1 MSALKNIVAGAFI
14 LAALG
19 APSAQTITVAV
30 AQNESAPASAVL
42 MSKTVEDE
50 LLGIMFDQGYIVST
64 AELSMKDEAF
74 SAPNF
79 GVKEAAFGLSDYLIA
94 VRIRYGADEKKDPD
108 KNVSYAQIL
117 SLDWKLVRVVN
128 PVILASGSISPKTV
142 TVLDQDP
149 YGDARRLIDSAY
161 PAIGKALGE
170 AKKGGV
176 R

>member
-1 MSALKNIVAGAFI
+1 MSAVKNIVAGA
-14 LAALG
+14 LLLLALG

-30 AQNESAPASAVL
+30 AQNATAPESALL

-50 LLGIMFDQGYIVST
+50 LLGIMFDQGLIVST
-64 AELSMKDEAF
+64 AELAMTDELF

-79 GVKEAAFGLSDYLIA
+79 AVKEAAFGLSDYLIA
-94 VRIRYGADEKKDPD
+94 VRIQYGAEEKKDPE

-117 SLDWKLVRVVN
+117 SVDWRLVRVVN
-128 PVILASGSISPKTV
+128 PVILASGTVRPKNV

-149 YGDARRLIDSAY
+149 YGDARRLADSVY
-161 PAIGKALGE
+161 PSIGKALGE